1 MSHVEDLK
9 NYLTRQ
15 QVREKTGW
23 SLTFIDRHVPR
34 TKIGG
39 KVLIP
44 LAELDRLL
52 DRGTVR

>member
-1 MSHVEDLK
+1 MEDLR

>member
-1 MSHVEDLK
+1 MEDLR

-23 SLTFIDRHVPR
+23 SLAFIDRHVPR

-39 KVLIP
+39 KVLIS
-44 LAELDRLL
+44 LVELDQLL
-52 DRGTVR
+52 ERGTVR